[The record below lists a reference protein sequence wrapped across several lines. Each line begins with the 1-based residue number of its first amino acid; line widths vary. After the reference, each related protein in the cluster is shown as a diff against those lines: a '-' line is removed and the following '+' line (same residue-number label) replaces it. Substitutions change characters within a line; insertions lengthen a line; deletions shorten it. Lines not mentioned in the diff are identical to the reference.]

1 MAKRSQASG
10 FVNKLTDEELVE
22 IYRHMRSEDMT
33 SEEGRQHIL
42 ENYCPAEL
50 DNEEEQGRFVEGV
63 WRKIFVN
70 NEKQPGSSGIIPMAI
85 RTVSQAGPF
94 LSMADALTSL
104 TWQQIQEKAQ
114 SNPQLQSHVEAI
126 NATAAKQKVSPEKC
140 WKESMLGLT
149 KRAEKKRPALAYAQK
164 ILAACDVSE
173 EGNYW
178 TPGRGSKNIMAA
190 AFRQE
195 ESAGINL
202 ATLGKLFQD
211 LSGTDTTDE

>member
-10 FVNKLTDEELVE
+10 FVNKLTDEDLVE
-22 IYRHMRSEDMT
+22 IYRHMRTEDMT
-33 SEEGRQHIL
+33 SEEGREYIL
-42 ENYCPAEL
+42 EEYCPDEL
-50 DNEEEQGRFVEGV
+50 EGEEEQSKFVEGV

-85 RTVSQAGPF
+85 RTVAQTGPF

-104 TWQQIQEKAQ
+104 TWQQLQEKAQ
-114 SNPQLQSHVEAI
+114 DNPQLQSHIKTI
-126 NATAAKQKVSPEKC
+126 NAAATKQKVSPEKC

-149 KRAEKKRPALAYAQK
+149 KRAEKRRPALAYAQK
-164 ILAACDVSE
+164 IMAACDVSE

-202 ATLGKLFQD
+202 ATLGRLFQD
-211 LSGTDTTDE
+211 LSGSDTTEE